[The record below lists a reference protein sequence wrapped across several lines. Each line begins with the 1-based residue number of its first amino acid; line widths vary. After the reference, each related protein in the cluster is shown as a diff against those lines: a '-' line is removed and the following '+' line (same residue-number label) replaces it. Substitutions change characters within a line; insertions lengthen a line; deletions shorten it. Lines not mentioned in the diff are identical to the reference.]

1 VVKVTLD
8 GDGRVVESTAIS
20 GAKYLIPECLANSK
34 KWLFRP
40 NANKAA
46 VIVYNFRI
54 INGFCNSITSQST
67 FQAPNFLS
75 VTSCDTP
82 IQ

>member
-1 VVKVTLD
+1 VKVTLD
-8 GDGRVVESTAIS
+8 AEGRVVESTAIS
-20 GAKYLIPECLANSK
+20 GARYLIPDCLTNSK

-40 NANKAA
+40 NANKDA

-54 INGFCNSITSQST
+54 INGLCNSITSQSI

-75 VTSCDTP
+75 VTSCEMP